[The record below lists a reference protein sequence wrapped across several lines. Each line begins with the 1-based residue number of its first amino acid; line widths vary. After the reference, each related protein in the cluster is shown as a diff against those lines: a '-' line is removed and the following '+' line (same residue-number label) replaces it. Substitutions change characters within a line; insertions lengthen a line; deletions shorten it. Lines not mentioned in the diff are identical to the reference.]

1 MKYDKFVNLHVHST
15 FSTFDGCG
23 MPEDYAKEAFKLNQ
37 YALALTDHG
46 VVSGLLKH
54 FAACKENN
62 VKPIL
67 GCEAYFTLNASK
79 KKKNNYHMT
88 ILAKSDKGYSN
99 LMRLITEAN
108 VNGFYYRPKIDI
120 RSLMKY
126 KEDLI
131 ILSGCQASIF
141 YQYAINEDKKK
152 EAIKLLKLFKKNFK
166 DFYLEVQPHTEGE
179 QRKVNSFAF
188 EANEKLGIPLVLTI
202 DSHMPNKSYY
212 KAQYVLR
219 KVKMEN
225 ASLTQY
231 NKMWLHTRKTAE
243 EWWYDNYS
251 YDCTEALNNTVKIAK
266 MCDVKLDFGN
276 LLDLKWP
283 EDRTK
288 RLRRLAI
295 KGLKDLKLYNKKEY
309 RDRLKH
315 EISVVE
321 YHGFED
327 VFLATEDMVTWAN
340 DNGIQTGPGRGSA
353 GGSLLSY
360 CLGIS
365 KVDPI
370 KYDLLFERF
379 LRKDKKKMPDI
390 DVDFD
395 SRFRDKV
402 FDYLNTRHKGN
413 CAQVISYGK
422 YMVRNL
428 FNDIVKVYNRDK
440 VRITPQEKNKC
451 VSLIQETLDKGLDVL
466 DNKILR
472 SKPYVRIF
480 DKLFKNVRY
489 YGTHASGVAI
499 CKNMTDYVALVRK
512 GKDFV
517 TCYDL
522 EDLETLG
529 ILKMDVLGL
538 KTISIVSMV
547 EEETGIEFNEDC
559 LIDKSVYSRY
569 SSLQDLDGM
578 FQFNSR
584 TAKQVL
590 EEVKPD
596 TLEELTACSSLNR
609 PAPLK
614 LGVVQDYVEAK
625 NGLVDEDKLWYKHS
639 IDSYGCLIYQE
650 QVMKTIVDI
659 AGLSWSEADVIIKK
673 LKPLKDGED
682 ESKHDLLQ
690 MFIKGAMKTSKM
702 SYEEAKSLY
711 IQMIRYLF
719 NKSHALAYT
728 FLSCYQMWQ
737 MIKYPLESLW
747 SLLSNENNED
757 NRRKYESV
765 ATRKGI
771 VILLAHVNG
780 PSNYKITKLDGKKVI
795 QQGLAQIKGVGLGTA
810 KIISE
815 NGPYTSLKQIKE
827 KIPKRILRK
836 NVLEAL
842 DNYGALSFNED
853 IWYDRCVEYNSTLM
867 NEY

>member
-1 MKYDKFVNLHVHST
+1 MGYDRFVNLHNHTT

-23 MPEDYAKEAFKLNQ
+23 LPEDFAIEAKKLKQ
-37 YALALTDHG
+37 YALAITDHG

-54 FAACKENN
+54 FDACKENDI
-62 VKPIL
+62 KPIL
-67 GCEAYFTLNASK
+67 GCEAYFTLDHTK
-79 KKKNNYHMT
+79 KIKNNYHMT
-88 ILAKSDKGYSN
+88 ILAKSDRGYSN
-99 LMRLITEAN
+99 LMKLITEAN

-120 RSLMKY
+120 KSLLKY

-141 YQYAINEDKKK
+141 YQYAINLDKREK
-152 EAIKLLKLFKKNFK
+152 AIKLLKQFQKNFK
-166 DFYLEVQPHTEGE
+166 DFYLEIQPHVEGI
-179 QRKVNSFAF
+179 QKKVNSFAF
-188 EANEKLGIPLVLTI
+188 QMNAEYDIPLVLTI

-212 KAQYVLR
+212 KAQYILR

-225 ASLTQY
+225 AFLEQY
-231 NKMWLHTRKTAE
+231 HRMWLHTRKTAE
-243 EWWYDNYS
+243 EWWYENYQ
-251 YDCTEALNNTVKIAK
+251 YDCTEALNNTVRIAK

-288 RLRRLAI
+288 RLRRLAV
-295 KGLKDLKLYNKKEY
+295 KGLKDLKLDKNKEY
-309 RDRLKH
+309 KDRLKK
-315 EISVVE
+315 EVKVVE
-321 YHGFED
+321 HHGFED

-353 GGSLLSY
+353 AGSLLSY

-365 KVDPI
+365 KVDPV
-370 KYDLLFERF
+370 KYNLLFERF
-379 LRKDKKKMPDI
+379 LRMDKKKMPDI

-402 FDYLNTRHKGN
+402 FEYLNKRHEGN

-422 YMVRNL
+422 YMIRNL
-428 FNDIVKVYNRDK
+428 FNDIVKVYNRNK
-440 VRITPQEKNKC
+440 ERITPQEKNKC
-451 VSLIQETLDKGLDVL
+451 ISLIQETLDNNNKLM

-480 DKLFKNVRY
+480 NKLYKNVRY

-499 CKNMTDYVALVRK
+499 CKNMTNYIALVRK
-512 GKDFV
+512 GQDFV

-522 EDLETLG
+522 EDLEKLG

-538 KTISIVSMV
+538 KTISIISMI
-547 EEETGIEFNEDC
+547 EEKTGTEWTDKC
-559 LIDKSVYSRY
+559 LTNPTVYSRY
-569 SSLQDLDGM
+569 ASLQDLDGM

-584 TAKQVL
+584 TARQVL

-596 TLEELTACSSLNR
+596 NLEELTACSSLNR

-614 LGVVQDYVEAK
+614 LGVVQDFKEAK
-625 NGLVDEDKLWYKHS
+625 DGLIDHTNVWYEHS
-639 IDSYGCLIYQE
+639 KETYGCLIYQE
-650 QVMKTIVDI
+650 QVMQTVREIAGFSWDLADKTIKNLGTD
-659 AGLSWSEADVIIKK
+659 D
-673 LKPLKDGED
+673 
-682 ESKHDLLQ
+682 KHYDMVKQ
-690 MFIKGAMKTSKM
+690 EFIKGTMKISKM
-702 SYEEAKSLY
+702 SKDKAEDLHN
-711 IQMIRYLF
+711 QMVRYLF
-719 NKSHALAYT
+719 NKSHALSYT
-728 FLSCYQMWQ
+728 FLSCYQMYLL
-737 MIKYPLESLW
+737 IKYPLESMW
-747 SLLSNENNED
+747 ALLINEHVEE

-765 ATRKGI
+765 AIRKGI

-780 PSNYKITKLDGKKVI
+780 PSDYKIVDLDGQNVI

-815 NGPYTSLKQIKE
+815 KGPYTSLEQMQDI
-827 KIPKRILRK
+827 IPKRILRK
-836 NVLEAL
+836 NVIEAL
-842 DNYGALSFNED
+842 QNYGALTFNKD
-853 IWYDRCVEYNSTLM
+853 IWYNRCVDYNSTLM